1 MMTKGFSSTQ
11 SQVPSF
17 RCLTWG
23 CQSFR
28 QTVRHGSTRGLCCVG
43 CRGVKDP
50 QARAGM
56 TEQHYVQ
63 LYASL

>member
-17 RCLTWG
+17 RCLTRG

-28 QTVRHGSTRGLCCVG
+28 QTVQHSSTPGLCCVG
-43 CRGVKDP
+43 RGGVKDP
-50 QARAGM
+50 QARVGM
-56 TEQHYVQ
+56 TEQHDVR